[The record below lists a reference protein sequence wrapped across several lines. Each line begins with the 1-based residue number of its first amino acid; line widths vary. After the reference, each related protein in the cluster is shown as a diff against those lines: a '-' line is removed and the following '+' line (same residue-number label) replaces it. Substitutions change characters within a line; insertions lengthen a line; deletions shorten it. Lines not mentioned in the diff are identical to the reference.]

1 MSYARIK
8 NFDLFYESNGAGEPL
23 VLIPGFA
30 SGAWSWF
37 KQTEELSKD
46 FRIVTFDPHGIG
58 KSKSPNTGGRSN
70 FSLDVFAED
79 VLDLLDAL
87 GIKKTHIVGASFGG
101 FVAQEFALEFPER
114 LNKLVLVC
122 TTAGGANHVKP
133 SEAVLRS
140 FAPDESLTRGERIRR
155 FLRPAFTEEFNINYA
170 DEVERVCRMREES
183 DVSESTY
190 FDQLE
195 TAFNFDLENKIRS
208 IKAETLVLTGDKD
221 LIVPMQNSVNLS
233 NSIPNATLKIVK
245 NGSHMF
251 FIEKADEFN
260 QIISEFLVGTGL
272 LPAQ

>member
-1 MSYARIK
+1 MSYIRTK
-8 NFDLFYESNGAGEPL
+8 NFNLYFESNGTGEPL

-46 FRIVTFDPHGIG
+46 FRVVTFDPYGVG
-58 KSKSPNTGGRSN
+58 KSKSPNNRGKGNS
-70 FSLDVFAED
+70 SLEVFAED
-79 VLDLLDAL
+79 VLGLLDAL
-87 GIKKTHIVGASFGG
+87 EIEKAHIVGASFGG
-101 FVAQEFALEFPER
+101 FVAQEFALKFPER

-122 TTAGGANHVKP
+122 TTAGGANHVRP
-133 SEAVLRS
+133 SIEVLRS
-140 FAPDESLTRGERIRR
+140 FAPDASLTRGEHIRR
-155 FLRPAFTEEFNINYA
+155 FLRPAFSEEFNVDRA

-183 DVSESTY
+183 DVSETTY

-233 NSIPNATLKIVK
+233 NSIPNAVLKIVK
-245 NGSHMF
+245 NGSHLF

-260 QIISEFLVGTGL
+260 QIVSEFLRI
-272 LPAQ
+272 

>member
-46 FRIVTFDPHGIG
+46 FRVVTFDPRGIG
-58 KSKSPNTGGRSN
+58 KSTSPNIRGRGN
-70 FSLDVFAED
+70 FSLEVFAED
-79 VLDLLDAL
+79 VLGLLDAL
-87 GIKKTHIVGASFGG
+87 EIEKAHVVGASFGG
-101 FVAQEFALEFPER
+101 FVAQEFALKFPER

-122 TTAGGANHVKP
+122 TTAGGANHVRP
-133 SEAVLRS
+133 SIEVLRS
-140 FAPDESLTRGERIRR
+140 FTPDANLTRGERIRR
-155 FLRPAFTEEFNINYA
+155 FLRPAFTEEFNVNRA
-170 DEVERVCRMREES
+170 DEVEKVCRMREES
-183 DVSESTY
+183 DVSETTY

-221 LIVPMQNSVNLS
+221 LIVPMLNSLNLS
-233 NSIPNATLKIVK
+233 NLIPNATLKIVK
-245 NGSHMF
+245 NGSHLF
-251 FIEKADEFN
+251 FIERTDEFN
-260 QIISEFLVGTGL
+260 QIVSEFLKK
-272 LPAQ
+272 

>member
-1 MSYARIK
+1 MSFARIK
-8 NFDLFYESNGAGEPL
+8 NFDLFYESRGAGEPL

-46 FRIVTFDPHGIG
+46 FRVVIFDPRGIG
-58 KSKSPNTGGRSN
+58 KSKSPNVRCKSN
-70 FSLDVFAED
+70 FSLEVFAED
-79 VLDLLDAL
+79 VLGLLDAL
-87 GIKKTHIVGASFGG
+87 EIEKTHVVGASFGG

-122 TTAGGANHVKP
+122 TTAGGANHVRP

-140 FAPDESLTRGERIRR
+140 FAPDSSLARGERIRR
-155 FLRPAFTEEFNINYA
+155 FLRPAFTEEFNVNRA

-183 DVSESTY
+183 DVSETTY
-190 FDQLE
+190 FNQLE

-233 NSIPNATLKIVK
+233 NSIPNATLRIVK

-260 QIISEFLVGTGL
+260 QIVSEFLRI
-272 LPAQ
+272 